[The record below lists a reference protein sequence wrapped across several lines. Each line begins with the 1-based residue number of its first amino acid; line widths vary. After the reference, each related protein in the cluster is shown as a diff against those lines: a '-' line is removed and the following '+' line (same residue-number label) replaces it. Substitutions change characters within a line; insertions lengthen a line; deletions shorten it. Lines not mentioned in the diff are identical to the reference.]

1 MNLVKAQA
9 IANDLSPEM
18 LQKYANGFDPRI
30 IPPWIATGTL
40 QAKMDLNK
48 RMQNMT
54 GGSQGEQPSIKE
66 QIEQKAGLLAANAAQ
81 QQQAQQQ
88 MAAAPRPGPIPAS
101 IPQPQAQPQPPM
113 MMARGGLASVP
124 VQFAFKPGGIV
135 GYSKGGE
142 VDAAREE
149 AKRAINNLRSYGS
162 LKMRSDPEGFKAA
175 EATVAQARARLQ
187 AAETAYAQE
196 MGGANLAAMNARDIG
211 TVSELMQPEKPVAQ
225 QPLIPPMTKPQP
237 TEQTYVRGAGPVA
250 PREQPPAPRP
260 DAPPR
265 PAPTAKTAQTGLPA
279 AANRSKYFEQ
289 AEADINKPIAAPTT
303 AGILAEQKALSPQA
317 MQEET
322 MKQRYEERKARA
334 DQERATF
341 EKTRP
346 SGLDDLIRVFGQS
359 GQFKGGTGFAP
370 AYTANQQQKRAEEL
384 GMEKRMNDLY
394 TAADTQEYE
403 GSKEIYSARAGAMK
417 EANRSY
423 QERLKGRTDTLASLA
438 NTDQRSIDAALARLT
453 EMQLQKMRMAQS
465 KADAARPGE
474 GERFAAKYL
483 GMIAAGDVKGA
494 EAYKDAFLI
503 GKKGEP
509 KEDTLAKKIAERRV
523 EIASS
528 MFDDTTKQA
537 QLDGLNALE
546 KQTSGAPSGKT
557 PSPPPGFKPDKP

>member
-30 IPPWIATGTL
+30 IPPWLATGTL

-48 RMQNMT
+48 RMQNMM
-54 GGSQGEQPSIKE
+54 GGSQEEQPSIKE
-66 QIEQKAGLLAANAAQ
+66 QIEQKAGLLAANAM
-81 QQQAQQQ
+81 QQQ
-88 MAAAPRPGPIPAS
+88 MAPRPAPVGT
-101 IPQPQAQPQPPM
+101 PQPQAQM

-124 VQFAFKPGGIV
+124 VNFAFKPGGIV
-135 GYSKGGE
+135 GYSIGGDTMGTPSLSDQE
-142 VDAAREE
+142 LTSQAADIATEDRKKEIIIDKIKE
-149 AKRAINNLRSYGS
+149 LNYRAKQLESV
-162 LKMRSDPEGFKAA
+162 DPEMAVEVRTQIA
-175 EATVAQARARLQ
+175 D
-187 AAETAYAQE
+187 
-196 MGGANLAAMNARDIG
+196 LAAVLKPA
-211 TVSELMQPEKPVAQ
+211 KPVASRPASVSEAQ
-225 QPLIPPMTKPQP
+225 ATAA
-237 TEQTYVRGAGPVA
+237 AGPQAAVP
-250 PREQPPAPRP
+250 PRQIERQVPRPEAPRP
-260 DAPPR
+260 AAQP
-265 PAPTAKTAQTGLPA
+265 AQTGLPA
-279 AANRSKYFEQ
+279 AANRSKYFDL
-289 AEADINKPIAAPTT
+289 AESEINKPIAAPTT
-303 AGILAEQKALSPQA
+303 ASILAEQKALSPQA

-322 MKQRYEERKARA
+322 MKQRYEERKGRA
-334 DQERATF
+334 DKERALF
-341 EKTRP
+341 DKTRP
-346 SGLDDLIRVFGQS
+346 TGLDDAIRIFGQS

-370 AYTANQQQKRAEEL
+370 AYTANQERKRAEEL

-453 EMQLQKMRMAQS
+453 EMQLQQMRMAQS

-483 GMIAAGDVKGA
+483 GMIAANDLKGA
-494 EAYKDAFLI
+494 EAYKDAYLL

-509 KEDTLAKKIAERRV
+509 KEDTFAKESIKRRI

-528 MFDDTTKQA
+528 VMPQETKAA
-537 QLDGLNALE
+537 QLAGLEALE
-546 KQTSGAPSGKT
+546 RQQGGGAGKL
-557 PSPPPGFKPDKP
+557 PQPGKVVDFSSLPK